1 MKLSTNEKLLAVIL
15 VLYIISDIL
24 LTPAGLETRAVS
36 GITTLGFATLGLI
49 FVGLG
54 LIVASIAFL
63 FRNPRRSPILAIPG
77 LLLYFPAFIADR
89 TGLFASQGPPGAITV
104 VEIVQAIIAVLG
116 IILSWSLWKAK
127 RPQPSA
133 PLNS

>member
-1 MKLSTNEKLLAVIL
+1 MKLSTNEKVLAVIL

-54 LIVASIAFL
+54 LIVASSLSCSETLGA
-63 FRNPRRSPILAIPG
+63 PR
-77 LLLYFPAFIADR
+77 Y
-89 TGLFASQGPPGAITV
+89 
-104 VEIVQAIIAVLG
+104 
-116 IILSWSLWKAK
+116 
-127 RPQPSA
+127 
-133 PLNS
+133 